1 MNQLTIITGGFN
13 LISFLEGTVDTVG
26 VNYLILN
33 VNGIGYQ
40 INTPIYNNLSLKT
53 GDNTK
58 IYTYLY
64 LREDKIMFYGFLSKG
79 EENFFELLISTPGVG
94 PKVGLNILSKTTP
107 DTFGKAI
114 LQEDLDSITA
124 IVGIGNKLAKKIVL
138 ELKDKISK
146 ITFLEAGV
154 EKTFKSENIN
164 DAIDALK
171 VLGYTYKKAKSAV
184 EKTQEKF
191 KGQLTVEE
199 LIRESLKITGN

>member
-1 MNQLTIITGGFN
+1 L
-13 LISFLEGTVDTVG
+13 LSFLEGIVDTVG
-26 VNYLILN
+26 VSYLVLN
-33 VNGIGYQ
+33 TNGIGYQ
-40 INTPIYNNLSLKT
+40 INTPAYSNLSLNP
-53 GDNTK
+53 GDKTK

-64 LREDKIMFYGFLSKG
+64 LREDKIVLYGFLTKE

-107 DTFGKAI
+107 DGFSKAI

-138 ELKDKISK
+138 ELKEKISK
-146 ITFLEAGV
+146 TTFLEVGA
-154 EKTFKSENIN
+154 EKTFKSENIS

-171 VLGYTYKKAKSAV
+171 VLGYTYKKAKSTV

-191 KGQLTVEE
+191 KGELTVEE
-199 LIRESLKITGN
+199 LVRESLKIIG

>member
-107 DTFGKAI
+107 DNFGKAI

-171 VLGYTYKKAKSAV
+171 VLGYTCLLYTSPSP
-184 EKTQEKF
+184 
-191 KGQLTVEE
+191 
-199 LIRESLKITGN
+199 RD